1 MKKLMTALMVS
12 LTASSVIAAGADMIT
27 VRYNCKPA
35 GSTSK
40 SVTMKV
46 QMLQGGIAGLTQI
59 RVTRTTLTKNSVQ
72 TYIVKQDKPIP
83 GLAGGATVYH
93 GQNGMSFS
101 INQTTS
107 PSMPR
112 KATLVEENGNTT
124 QLLCELNKSKS

>member
-1 MKKLMTALMVS
+1 MKKLMVSLMVS
-12 LTASSVIAAGADMIT
+12 LTASSVMAAGADMIT
-27 VRYNCKPA
+27 VRYNCKRA
-35 GSTSK
+35 MMSSK

-59 RVTRTTLTKNSVQ
+59 RVTRSTLSKTKTE
-72 TYIVKQDKPIP
+72 TYIVKQDKPVP
-83 GLAGGATVYH
+83 GLAGGATVYR
-93 GQNGMSFS
+93 GENGMSFS